1 MAPVMTI
8 EDLSFGRLE
17 KCSALLKSSSPPSA
31 DTVVSMLRS
40 LTLDDDYFHRR
51 ALHKICTQRSPVDDF
66 LPQASEIIPGLFVS
80 DLYTATSPAV
90 LARLGITHVISVV
103 RKPGHRYPKTIKHL
117 CVPIDDSHDSALLD
131 YLDGTVDWMRAALAG
146 GGRVLVHCVWGMS
159 RSASVAI
166 AYLIAERRMSLADA
180 QAHARAA
187 RRVVRP
193 NAGFVEQLKAFE
205 RVTRLREAQLHKYVH
220 KRRWVET
227 DADRDADAIAN
238 AKGMVDADEL
248 ARRMEALAMRS

>member
-1 MAPVMTI
+1 
-8 EDLSFGRLE
+8 
-17 KCSALLKSSSPPSA
+17 
-31 DTVVSMLRS
+31 MLRS

-51 ALHKICTQRSPVDDF
+51 ALHKICTQRSPIDDF
-66 LPQASEIIPGLFVS
+66 LPQASEIVPGLFVS

-90 LARLGITHVISVV
+90 LQRLGITHVVSVV
-103 RKPGHRYPKTIKHL
+103 RKPGHRYPKSIKHL
-117 CVPIDDSHDSALLD
+117 CVPIDDHHDSDLLD

-166 AYLIAERRMSLADA
+166 AYLIAARRMSLAE
-180 QAHARAA
+180 AHAHTRSA

-205 RVTRLREAQLHKYVH
+205 RVTRLREAQLHKFVE
-220 KRRWVET
+220 KRRWLE
-227 DADRDADAIAN
+227 ANAEAN
-238 AKGMVDADEL
+238 AKGTVDADEL
-248 ARRMEALAMRS
+248 TRRMQMLAQS